1 MKRKELSVCLNA
13 PSETL
18 QQESHKKMSEE
29 LAYLNLSLLDKEFH
43 ALGVPIQ
50 LGETVF
56 NEIKELTSDEY
67 ILPFDMKVGS
77 LIIKGGV
84 HLEANG
90 QGGMYTTSFYRF
102 VVVNL
107 PLFMENAF
115 FCTPLWMVT
124 VEEAVNLIQGRYIY
138 RKPDVD
144 PLGEGYWVYLAQR
157 ELIAGFRQPVFVRI
171 GFDVRRYLTE
181 TGIGSWLG
189 LAGWTKLVHDLE
201 KGYLCDLTLGS
212 GKGMRAV
219 KVEAD
224 PLWQRLKVTNGK
236 GVEVGLE
243 DGSDSGK
250 IYRGRGMERRKDQNG
265 SKTGVKQGVS

>member
-1 MKRKELSVCLNA
+1 MKKKELSAGLNA
-13 PSETL
+13 ASETQ
-18 QQESHKKMSEE
+18 QQESGKKMSEE
-29 LAYLNLSLLDKEFH
+29 LAYLNLSLLAKEFH
-43 ALGVPIQ
+43 AMGLPIK
-50 LGETVF
+50 LDETVF
-56 NEIKELTSDEY
+56 NEIRELMGDEY
-67 ILPFDMKVGS
+67 ILSFDMKVGS
-77 LIIKGGV
+77 LIVKGSV

-107 PLFMENAF
+107 PIFMENAF

-124 VEEAVNLIQGRYIY
+124 VEEAVNLMQGRYIY

-157 ELIAGFRQPVFVRI
+157 KLIAGFRQPVFVRM

-181 TGIGSWLG
+181 TGLGSWLG
-189 LAGWTKLVHDLE
+189 LAGWTQLVYDLE
-201 KGYLCDLTLGS
+201 KGYRCDLTLGT

-224 PLWQRLKVTNGK
+224 PLRQRLKVTNGK

-243 DGSDSGK
+243 G
-250 IYRGRGMERRKDQNG
+250 
-265 SKTGVKQGVS
+265 TGVGGA